1 MISELFF
8 GPAPI
13 IWIQQT
19 LGLGWPLPFRIFSL
33 LGVTWGVIFAV
44 GLARWLWGREAAY
57 ALAGIVLIE
66 AAINMLINQAVH
78 IPRPS
83 ALGIVKYEHVPL
95 ASFPSGHVFTA
106 TVLWGTL
113 HGLRLVPLLVPVLV
127 ACLVGLSRLYLGVH
141 YLGDVLGGVAFG
153 LLLVWGYTH
162 LWPRVREWF
171 SERSWT
177 FFWGL
182 ALVALAGAVT
192 SFFVLDQNAV
202 MWNTGGILAGAA
214 IGLPL
219 EARFVR
225 YAPGSE
231 ASSRQLLKVA
241 IGLSGIVP
249 ALLVDRVTGE
259 PAFAIGAV
267 ATGLATLWAVL
278 LCPALFAR
286 MDASRTHVH

>member
-1 MISELFF
+1 MIWEIFF

-33 LGVTWGVIFAV
+33 LGDTWGVIFAV

-57 ALAGIVLIE
+57 ALVGIVLLE
-66 AAINMLINQAVH
+66 AGTNMLINQVVH

-83 ALGIVKYEHVPL
+83 APGIVKYEHVPL

-113 HGLRLVPLLVPVLV
+113 HALRLVPLLVPVLV
-127 ACLVGLSRLYLGVH
+127 AALVGISRLYLGVH

-153 LLLVWGYTH
+153 ILLVWGYIH
-162 LWPRVREWF
+162 LWPHIREWF

-182 ALVALAGAVT
+182 ALVALAGAIA
-192 SFFVLDQNAV
+192 SFFVLGQNAV
-202 MWNTGGILAGAA
+202 MWNTAGMVAGAA
-214 IGLPL
+214 IGLPV

-225 YAPGSE
+225 YAPGRE
-231 ASSRQLLKVA
+231 ASSRQLLKVV
-241 IGLSGIVP
+241 IGLSAIVP
-249 ALLVDRVTGE
+249 ALLVDRLTGE
-259 PAFAIGAV
+259 PAFVVGAI
-267 ATGLATLWAVL
+267 ATGLATLWAML

-286 MDASRTHVH
+286 MESSRAHVQ